1 MFDKQHN
8 LMMNVQLNNDI
19 NQVKIVNDEIVKIPK
34 TRTRF
39 SSDKQKII
47 SMTFSASRRRS
58 FVIVLAADKNV

>member
-34 TRTRF
+34 TRTSF
-39 SSDKQKII
+39 P
-47 SMTFSASRRRS
+47 SANERLSQ
-58 FVIVLAADKNV
+58 